1 MKHFQVYYVNVF
13 TGVAWYTARD
23 KLGRVYYYEENGNES
38 CWTLPSVAQTILDH
52 SAAPSPAPTT
62 AKARPALA
70 PELGDSKASKT
81 ENLRHKFYHFRESIE
96 ESFIYFA

>member
-38 CWTLPSVAQTILDH
+38 CWTLPSVAQTIQDH
-52 SAAPSPAPTT
+52 SAAPSPAP
-62 AKARPALA
+62 ALARPALWCRNTLHIHRLTSR
-70 PELGDSKASKT
+70 PVNKVFIQYHQ
-81 ENLRHKFYHFRESIE
+81 RHLTG
-96 ESFIYFA
+96 